1 MPTNVKTGGTSKST
15 GKLGKTPPVTAAPP
29 SPTAPPAPTEPTATP
44 APTAPAKKP
53 AESRPAPSRG
63 GAKSLAIPSPSPA
76 AEVPPLAIVPP
87 QGGRLIGSGQLGPAA
102 HFQTFEVA
110 SAPLMQKVATCCANH
125 GPARPQ
131 GVPISSI
138 PHQGS
143 SIALSDSGPSR
154 NPPEVPPT
162 VAPGTTPE
170 QLQTRIRQV
179 LGPNVKFTSTK
190 AQAYDTYGN
199 KRYDRYGKPL
209 MADPSPPTWG
219 TAELQSILTAVE
231 KVPPAD
237 RAALANVTF
246 DRKPNGPTEDV
257 NGIQYWNR
265 GDTVFN
271 SNVKG
276 GPVTVTLY
284 DQALVNG
291 NYRVG
296 ETIIHEVGHIVEG
309 GGRLD
314 PDAIR
319 EWAKLSHFER
329 RIDNQHYL
337 FSSYDREAKVINEDP
352 YTSPLNKDNFVSEYA
367 RESAAE
373 DFAESYRTY
382 IANPNLLM
390 QKAPEKFLFIN
401 ATSKK
406 YTNAELNDLATK
418 NSADLPFAIAEL
430 KKSNFRPETLGK
442 ILQSNGFDPR
452 TGDPGTGAGDAFAYI
467 QRNANTY
474 DFVSRFTAN
483 PQAALGSTTW
493 SKLTPGEQAL
503 LKSPSYVTGLLD
515 GARANAAQ
523 LADTVSDQDVKA
535 LQTFMSKLV
544 NTVPS
549 DAQKAAM
556 SSQINPSTA
565 ASARINYYTDLVNA
579 SGFSPG
585 MKQLFASTNAIST
598 AAYDTKL
605 SGQLEAL
612 WGGFTYRGRQYGPT
626 TRDAAKLSA
635 MNTGIG
641 NIGLAEVQALGDAL
655 KSGYFKGGAF
665 GNAFAAAAVTGGVN
679 FPAA

>member
-1 MPTNVKTGGTSKST
+1 MT
-15 GKLGKTPPVTAAPP
+15 
-29 SPTAPPAPTEPTATP
+29 
-44 APTAPAKKP
+44 
-53 AESRPAPSRG
+53 
-63 GAKSLAIPSPSPA
+63 
-76 AEVPPLAIVPP
+76 
-87 QGGRLIGSGQLGPAA
+87 
-102 HFQTFEVA
+102 
-110 SAPLMQKVATCCANH
+110 
-125 GPARPQ
+125 
-131 GVPISSI
+131 
-138 PHQGS
+138 
-143 SIALSDSGPSR
+143 
-154 NPPEVPPT
+154 
-162 VAPGTTPE
+162 
-170 QLQTRIRQV
+170 
-179 LGPNVKFTSTK
+179 
-190 AQAYDTYGN
+190 
-199 KRYDRYGKPL
+199 
-209 MADPSPPTWG
+209 DPSPPAWG
-219 TAELQSILTAVE
+219 TAELQSILTTVE

-271 SNVKG
+271 SNVKS

-284 DQALVNG
+284 DQALIAG

-352 YTSPLNKDNFVSEYA
+352 YTTALNKDNFVSEYA

-382 IANPNLLM
+382 IANPDLLM

-401 ATSKK
+401 STSKK
-406 YTNAELNDLATK
+406 YSNSELNDLATK
-418 NSADLPFAIAEL
+418 NGADLPFAVAEL
-430 KKSNFRPETLGK
+430 KMSNFRPETIGK
-442 ILQSNGFDPR
+442 ILQGNGFDPG

-483 PQAALGSTTW
+483 PQGALGSAIW
-493 SKLTPGEQAL
+493 SKLTPGEQSL
-503 LKSPSYVTGLLD
+503 LKSRSYVTGLLD
-515 GARANAAQ
+515 GARANAVQ
-523 LADTVSDQDVKA
+523 LADTVSNQDVKA
-535 LQTFMSKLV
+535 LQTYMNKLV
-544 NTVPS
+544 STVPS

-556 SSQINPSTA
+556 SSQINPRTA
-565 ASARINYYTDLVNA
+565 ASARNKYYTELMNA
-579 SGFSPG
+579 SGFSPA
-585 MKQLFASTNAIST
+585 MMQLFSSTNAIST
-598 AAYDTKL
+598 AANDSKL
-605 SGQLEAL
+605 SSQLEGL
-612 WGGFTYRGRQYGPT
+612 WGGFSYQGRQYGPT
-626 TRDAAKLSA
+626 TRDAAKLAA

-665 GNAFAAAAVTGGVN
+665 GNAMAAAAVTGGVN